1 MPSLLDLVGLRTSVV
16 NCDTNVHSVSKT
28 LLLLTSV
35 PHYVLG
41 PLSHKETMKEKAE
54 GITDISPSTWQF
66 DMYGDLYLSLSH
78 AFEGKLVEGTMH
90 VILH

>member
-1 MPSLLDLVGLRTSVV
+1 MCTVDPR
-16 NCDTNVHSVSKT
+16 T

-35 PHYVLG
+35 PHYVLS

-54 GITDISPSTWQF
+54 GITDISSSTWQF
-66 DMYGDLYLSLSH
+66 DMYADLYLSLSH
-78 AFEGKLVEGTMH
+78 PFEGKLVGSTMH